1 MLVKLKLEKQG
12 TSSLE
17 ERSAETTSHSMQTHH
32 LNEKIECL
40 EETNQTLL
48 NYKENII

>member
-1 MLVKLKLEKQG
+1 
-12 TSSLE
+12 
-17 ERSAETTSHSMQTHH
+17 MQIHH

-48 NYKENII
+48 NYKEDIIQQMSVLKVDLAATKIANDKMMD